1 MSEERIISSIKAVA
15 KRANVSIATVSHV
28 INKTRFVS
36 TELVEKVED
45 AIRELNYRPRVS
57 DEKKRRTRTGTIGLI
72 IPDSSNPIF
81 ANLSS
86 AIENYLLQ
94 FDYTIQIC
102 NTAYD
107 INREVN
113 IIDTLRKKMVDGI
126 LFIPCTDHLVTGES
140 FQKFRTP
147 LVSIDRRLVNV
158 EVDTVEVDYERA
170 SYQAAEHLIGLGH
183 SVFSYIDRPY
193 EQQHSILRKKGF
205 WKAIEDHRADPKQQ
219 HILRAGGFDYEDGAR
234 ALDSLLQLDPK
245 PTAVIVFNDIIA
257 IGLLSAAIRRGLSI
271 PRDLSIIG
279 YGDIPVAKYLHPS
292 LTTVSYPTQKIAAV
306 ASELILERINEP
318 LTRAAKTIKVFNN
331 HMLQVRETTEQLF
344 RKAD

>member
-1 MSEERIISSIKAVA
+1 
-15 KRANVSIATVSHV
+15 
-28 INKTRFVS
+28 
-36 TELVEKVED
+36 
-45 AIRELNYRPRVS
+45 
-57 DEKKRRTRTGTIGLI
+57 
-72 IPDSSNPIF
+72 
-81 ANLSS
+81 
-86 AIENYLLQ
+86 
-94 FDYTIQIC
+94 
-102 NTAYD
+102 
-107 INREVN
+107 
-113 IIDTLRKKMVDGI
+113 MVDGI
-126 LFIPCTDHLVTGES
+126 LFMPCTDNLVTGES

-170 SYQAAEHLIGLGH
+170 SYQATEHLIGLGH
-183 SVFSYIDRPY
+183 RVFSYIDRPY

-205 WKAIEDHRADPKQQ
+205 WKAIKDHRADPKQQ
-219 HILRAGGFDYEDGAR
+219 HILRADGFDYKDGAR

-245 PTAVIVFNDIIA
+245 PTAVIVFNDIVA
-257 IGLLSAAIRRGLSI
+257 IGLLFAAIRRGFTI

-331 HMLQVRETTEQLF
+331 HMLQVRETTEQLL
-344 RKAD
+344 R